1 MSNSCSYNDQ
11 SSFLWCVLYLYFVKH
26 SIQALS
32 AAAFSVA
39 TSAVFYGVGQAY
51 SAVSQGMTTTQAFA
65 TKVAMH
71 SVAGC
76 GVSAAG
82 GGSCADG
89 AVSSGVA
96 AGYSFLSDANGAG
109 FSNNN
114 FGSIIEAGIVGG
126 GTRQLLGGSFSEG
139 FEAGAA
145 GQAYNALQILPFVYA
160 AGRAAIAAAPRA
172 LAAYRAWR
180 VGRNALE
187 SDVAGSVEPNVAQTA
202 NIDRFL
208 KKIPANAR
216 DDVQLTNL
224 PNEGV
229 AAQASSAGRVPG
241 SKAVY
246 EKQIDV
252 TGKTIQYT
260 KTTYG
265 PDGGIIHVKD
275 KLNGGTFP

>member
-1 MSNSCSYNDQ
+1 MR
-11 SSFLWCVLYLYFVKH
+11 
-26 SIQALS
+26 QALS

-180 VGRNALE
+180 VGRNALN
-187 SDVAGSVEPNVAQTA
+187 SDLARG
-202 NIDRFL
+202 IDSA
-208 KKIPANAR
+208 KNPANG
-216 DDVQLTNL
+216 VKLNKQLASEQQLGETGVPIAGASTKNTL
-224 PNEGV
+224 RNADRLANEYGGNP
-229 AAQASSAGRVPG
+229 ADWTKRSSSQHV
-241 SKAVY
+241 
-246 EKQIDV
+246 
-252 TGKTIQYT
+252 
-260 KTTYG
+260 G
-265 PDGGIIHVKD
+265 PDGGKFETHWYENTVNSQRVEPKTIIEDYLKGP
-275 KLNGGTFP
+275 K